1 MSWKKILQLPKS
13 WEIHGGK
20 KRKIVIGI
28 VIFLM
33 FFLLSPHLE
42 DILSARQE
50 YIAGQDTI
58 DWWQTPPPTTTPS
71 PDEQNTPYLS
81 FTVPKDEIKLYV
93 IDPHYESESYV
104 SRQDTIEWWQ
114 EQTGF
119 TCVVDIPIKELRM
132 VIPETQQSFTLY
144 YSWVNFSV
152 TVEGLNA
159 AKQKVMNGKV
169 IGKKLRFDKEST
181 SDYKAQSS
189 ENDFANITVI
199 FQGELTDV
207 RYFKITITGDV
218 SKNSLPKNMR
228 DAVGSQEINACTKE
242 YFISKLNVESLIDIT
257 IEATCWTKE
266 TYNYFRS
273 YQSADT
279 GTTTISPSGFKRDR
293 SEISSEID
301 RSVLDNPE
309 MGAVL
314 YKINKDGKDINI
326 MEWGAL
332 QITVKYN
339 FPEEFK
345 DMLDYYIGVRFP
357 DPSCQP
363 TLIYNTQSSED
374 KIIETPSH
382 KIETIFFYKKAE
394 YINSDSEKALVWYWD
409 SSEKEY
415 RGRDPKANERK
426 WIWVPVFN
434 EKYLESNFLYEIYFT
449 VFYKDA
455 EDVEDKI
462 VDNAS
467 FYITLQAGQSYRTST
482 ETEDKCKDWLGG
494 KGWKKIVPPGV
505 REFFYTMCKIKQTIK
520 GALDAVK
527 YISSITLGGGPQA
540 TIKIARE
547 NGGSVAVAVLLGLI
561 TYVMFILALLIFV
574 VGLLGTNLDMAWF
587 GAKMWIILA
596 VFNWLQINI
605 GRYYHKPYGIFSL
618 ISDFFGAFYHYVYMF
633 WKDITSFHAEAW
645 GFVAAAIL
653 ILWFVMGRRSQ

>member
-1 MSWKKILQLPKS
+1 MSWKKILQPPKS

-50 YIAGQDTI
+50 YIAGQDPTPSLTT
-58 DWWQTPPPTTTPS
+58 TPPPTAS

-93 IDPHYESESYV
+93 LKGWGELKVPVLFVDFPVKQLQLIVPHP
-104 SRQDTIEWWQ
+104 QNN
-114 EQTGF
+114 
-119 TCVVDIPIKELRM
+119 
-132 VIPETQQSFTLY
+132 ETQKSFTLY
-144 YSWVNFSV
+144 SSWVSFDV
-152 TVEGLNA
+152 MIAGLNPA
-159 AKQKVMNGKV
+159 GEIIMATKP
-169 IGKKLRFDKEST
+169 IKKIRFDNENVNNYTALSN
-181 SDYKAQSS
+181 
-189 ENDFANITVI
+189 ENDSTKLTFA
-199 FQGELTDV
+199 FQSRLTDI
-207 RYFKITITGDV
+207 RKFKILITGEVLKD
-218 SKNSLPKNMR
+218 KLPENIR
-228 DAVGSQEINACTKE
+228 NAVGTQEIKKCTKT
-242 YFISKLNVESLIDIT
+242 YYISKQDVIDMLDIT

-273 YQSADT
+273 YQSADS
-279 GTTTISPSGFKRDR
+279 GTTTINPSGFKRDR

-314 YKINKDGKDINI
+314 YKINSDGKNINI

-332 QITVKYN
+332 QITVKYD

-345 DMLDYYIGVRFP
+345 DLLDYYIGVRFP

-374 KIIETPSH
+374 KITETPIN
-382 KIETIFFYKKAE
+382 KIETIWFYKKAE
-394 YINSDSEKALVWYWD
+394 FINSDSEKALVWYWD

-415 RGRDPKANERK
+415 KGRDPKANERI
-426 WIWVPVFN
+426 WIWVPIFN
-434 EKYLESNFLYEIYFT
+434 EKYLEQKFRYEIYFT
-449 VFYKDA
+449 ILYKDT
-455 EDVEDKI
+455 EDVENKI
-462 VDNAS
+462 EDNAS

-494 KGWKKIVPPGV
+494 RGWKKIVPRGV
-505 REFFYTMCKIKQTIK
+505 REFFYTMCKIQQTIK

-540 TIKIARE
+540 TIEIARE

-561 TYVMFILALLIFV
+561 AYVMFILALLIFV